1 MTDANIDFRNRGAL
15 FDALGES
22 TFDLIVI
29 GAGITGAG
37 VARDAASRGL
47 SVALIEARDIASGTS
62 SKSSKM
68 VHGGLRYLEHGHIKL
83 VKEAATERQI
93 LRRIAPHLARACPF
107 VIPGRSKATLTKFK
121 MGLWGFDRIVK
132 VPKAERHQ
140 RWSRAELAEREP
152 LAAVDGVVGAVV
164 YPEFLTNDSRLT
176 LANVRSARVHGA
188 TVVTYAP
195 VTKILSEDGEDGKAV
210 GVECEGALPGESLRA
225 TVKGRLVI
233 NAAGPWVD
241 KLRAQED
248 SGEAQRLTL
257 TKGIHVV
264 LRREQM
270 PIRNTIVTRAHDRRP
285 VFAVPHGDVTYL
297 GTTDT
302 FYADATYSPTVEQD
316 DIDYLFTAV
325 QRAVGVDPLKTSDVI
340 ATWAGLRPLVA
351 AEGKKPSEISR
362 RDELWVGPRGV
373 LSIAGGKLTAYRK
386 MAERIVDKAVEILGA
401 QTRPPTTGDVPLV
414 GGDFDYDRALAE
426 ISDQHPQYSPIAA
439 TRLVDLYGAEAVNI
453 ARDAGDSGDSGD
465 SGGSGDVAAEVR
477 QAVRREGAL
486 TLEDYWVRRGARA
499 WFDGDAGA
507 ASLEPA
513 ADEMARLLEWTD
525 DVKTEQI
532 KQCRQQHGTLVSNV

>member
-1 MTDANIDFRNRGAL
+1 MTDADIDFRQRSAL

-68 VHGGLRYLEHGHIKL
+68 VHGGLRYLEQGHLKL
-83 VKEAATERQI
+83 VKEAATERQV
-93 LRRIAPHLARACPF
+93 LRRIAPHLARPCPF

-121 MGLWGFDRIVK
+121 IGLWGFDKIAK

-176 LANVRSARVHGA
+176 LANVRSAKMQGA
-188 TVVTYAP
+188 AVVTYAP
-195 VTKILSEDGEDGKAV
+195 VTKILCEDGKAV
-210 GVECEGALPGESLRA
+210 GVVCEGALPGESLSA
-225 TVKGRLVI
+225 SVKGRLVV

-241 KLRAQED
+241 ALRAQEE
-248 SGEAQRLTL
+248 SGEAQRLSL

-264 LRREQM
+264 LHRERM
-270 PIRNTIVTRAHDRRP
+270 PIRNTVVTRAADRRP

-302 FYADATYSPTVEQD
+302 FYADATYWPTVEQA

-325 QRAVGVDPLKTSDVI
+325 QRAVGVEPLKTSDVI

-362 RDELWVGPRGV
+362 QDELWVGPHGV

-386 MAERIVDKAVEILGA
+386 MAERIVDKAVEILRVEA
-401 QTRPPTTGDVPLV
+401 RPSTTRDVPLV
-414 GGDFDYDRALAE
+414 GGDFDYDSALAE
-426 ISDQHPQYSPIAA
+426 VSGGRSTVAA
-439 TRLVDLYGAEAVNI
+439 TRLVDLYGAEATDI
-453 ARDAGDSGDSGD
+453 ARDG
-465 SGGSGDVAAEVR
+465 GDVAAEVR
-477 QAVRREGAL
+477 QAVFREGAL
-486 TLEDYWVRRGARA
+486 RLEDYWVRRGARA

-513 ADEMARLLEWTD
+513 ADEMAKLLGWTD
-525 DVKTEQI
+525 DVKKEQI
-532 KQCRQQHGTLVSNV
+532 NECRHQHGAALTNASSASAPKGNDS

>member
-1 MTDANIDFRNRGAL
+1 MTDADIDFRQRSAL
-15 FDALGES
+15 FDALGET

-68 VHGGLRYLEHGHIKL
+68 VHGGLRYLEQGDLKL

-107 VIPGRSKATLTKFK
+107 VIPARSKATLAKFK
-121 MGLWGFDRIVK
+121 MGLWGFDKIAK

-140 RWSRAELAEREP
+140 RWSPAELAEREP

-176 LANVRSARVHGA
+176 LANVRSAKVHGA
-188 TVVTYAP
+188 AVVTYAP
-195 VTKILSEDGEDGKAV
+195 VTEILCEDGKAV
-210 GVECEGALPGESLRA
+210 GVVCEGALPGESLRA
-225 TVKGRLVI
+225 RVKGRLVI

-241 KLRAQED
+241 ALRAQEEK
-248 SGEAQRLTL
+248 GEAQRLTL

-264 LRREQM
+264 LHRERM
-270 PIRNTIVTRAHDRRP
+270 PIRNTVVTRAADRRP

-302 FYADATYSPTVEQD
+302 FYADATYWPTVEQD
-316 DIDYLFTAV
+316 DVDYLFTAV
-325 QRAVGVDPLKTSDVI
+325 QRAVRVDPLKTSDVV

-362 RDELWVGPRGV
+362 RDELWVGPHGV

-386 MAERIVDKAVEILGA
+386 MAERIVDKAVEILQLRVEA
-401 QTRPPTTGDVPLV
+401 RPSTTGDVPLV
-414 GGDFDYDRALAE
+414 GGDFDYDSALAE
-426 ISDQHPQYSPIAA
+426 VSGQGARYSPVAA
-439 TRLVDLYGAEAVNI
+439 TRLVDLYGAEATDI
-453 ARDAGDSGDSGD
+453 ARDG
-465 SGGSGDVAAEVR
+465 GDVAAEVR
-477 QAVRREGAL
+477 QAVLREGAL

-513 ADEMARLLEWTD
+513 ADEMAMLLGWTD
-525 DVKTEQI
+525 DVKTEEI
-532 KQCRQQHGTLVSNV
+532 NQCRQQHGAALTDAQSASAPKGNDS